1 MRLGL
6 SQIRDGS
13 IQGSLNVGL
22 DRSVDGWDLHKRD
35 IRHCREEE
43 EGKFCYQK
51 IIKYAQET
59 F

>member
-22 DRSVDGWDLHKRD
+22 DRPWMDG
-35 IRHCREEE
+35 IC
-43 EGKFCYQK
+43 
-51 IIKYAQET
+51 IKEIYGTAGRRRRGNSAT
-59 F
+59 KK